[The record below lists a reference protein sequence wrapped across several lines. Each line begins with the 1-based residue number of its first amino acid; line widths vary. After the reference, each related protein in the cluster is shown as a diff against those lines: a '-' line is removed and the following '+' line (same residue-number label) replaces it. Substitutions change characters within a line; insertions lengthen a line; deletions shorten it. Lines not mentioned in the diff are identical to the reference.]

1 MAREVLNF
9 QNFLY
14 VLLILN
20 VLILIVYSN
29 SSISTLHVK
38 REMKDVI
45 QKSALYCPLS
55 VPLELYILVLNH
67 VNIFW
72 STKISSLW
80 PSLSNLVSFYSLFFE
95 WKGPIAIIFTKRNQ
109 KATIFCMELK
119 TTGALFWI
127 NKKHLYRAF

>member
-95 WKGPIAIIFTKRNQ
+95 
-109 KATIFCMELK
+109 
-119 TTGALFWI
+119 
-127 NKKHLYRAF
+127 

>member
-9 QNFLY
+9 QNFFF

-95 WKGPIAIIFTKRNQ
+95 
-109 KATIFCMELK
+109 
-119 TTGALFWI
+119 
-127 NKKHLYRAF
+127 